1 MKPTTSPLSAT
12 ALKTT
17 QARVL
22 VRAVNAII
30 TSHKTHPNENHQN
43 RTKRAHGFLWN
54 LAAITQPPLV
64 VVVAVSCVRLR
75 ASCVIANL
83 ANLHANKKR
92 KDAFSVE
99 CVWVARKTSGI
110 RQTQNDMN
118 TIFLFF
124 DLFACVS
131 VKIG

>member
-17 QARVL
+17 HARVL

-54 LAAITQPPLV
+54 LAAIAQPPLVVV
-64 VVVAVSCVRLR
+64 VVVAVSCVCAYARVL
-75 ASCVIANL
+75 C
-83 ANLHANKKR
+83 
-92 KDAFSVE
+92 DCEFGE
-99 CVWVARKTSGI
+99 FARK
-110 RQTQNDMN
+110 
-118 TIFLFF
+118 
-124 DLFACVS
+124 
-131 VKIG
+131 